1 MSRKGGIF
9 DKMFGG
15 MMAPSMMMMM
25 MTGVAFAFGLV
36 LVHVRFQAQV
46 LEKVYVKA
54 SSRSAGIVTRYN
66 CNG

>member
-9 DKMFGG
+9 DQMFGG
-15 MMAPSMMMMM
+15 MMAPSMMMM
-25 MTGVAFAFGLV
+25 TGVAFAFALV

-46 LEKVYVKA
+46 LEMVYVKA